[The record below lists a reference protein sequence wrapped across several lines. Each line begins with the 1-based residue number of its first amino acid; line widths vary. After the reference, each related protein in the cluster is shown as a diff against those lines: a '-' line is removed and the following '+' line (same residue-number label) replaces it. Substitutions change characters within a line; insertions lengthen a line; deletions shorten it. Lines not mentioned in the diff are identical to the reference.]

1 MKNYKINMATK
12 TLTITKDFEEKAM
25 IPNSEESKIIEQFR
39 SLCPDLRIAYR
50 TRKVTTKSPFKGLTY
65 ERMARY
71 ILCHENA
78 GELISLFDAIKMISL
93 SQPSPYSYVS
103 KWFLRQ
109 FPDYRSAPILRNGK
123 IPAVEPICN
132 YEADTVSIEALKE
145 AI

>member
-1 MKNYKINMATK
+1 MKKYNMNLATK
-12 TLTITKDFEEKAM
+12 TLTITKDFGQKAM
-25 IPNSEESKIIEQFR
+25 IPNSEEANIIEHMKKLF
-39 SLCPDLRIAYR
+39 PDLRIAYKTR
-50 TRKVTTKSPFKGLTY
+50 TTSAKNPCKGLTY